1 MGKGVYPY
9 EYMDD
14 WEKLTE
20 KSHLKMKDITNVNYV
35 HGKRVYKDFNIRNLE
50 NYHDLSILSDTLLLS
65 DTF

>member
-1 MGKGVYPY
+1 
-9 EYMDD
+9 MDD

-20 KSHLKMKDITNVNYV
+20 KSHLKMKDITNASYV

>member
-1 MGKGVYPY
+1 
-9 EYMDD
+9 
-14 WEKLTE
+14 
-20 KSHLKMKDITNVNYV
+20 MKDITNANYV

>member
-1 MGKGVYPY
+1 
-9 EYMDD
+9 MDD

-20 KSHLKMKDITNVNYV
+20 KSHLKMKDITNANYV